1 MADSEADNKPPNP
14 TNVGTNETATPWERN
29 LINRLVFAGISEQ
42 RRARRWSIFFK
53 SLFALYLLIL
63 LLIYLPNDW
72 NGAGM
77 STIRHTALLDLQGVI
92 ADDAEASADNII
104 QGLRAAFKDKN
115 TVGVILRIN
124 SPGGSPVQAG
134 YINDEIR
141 RLRAQHPAIP
151 LYAVITDICASGGY
165 YVAVA
170 ADKIYADKASLVGSI
185 GVLMDGFGFTGTM
198 DKLGVERRLITA
210 GAHKGFLD
218 PFSPLNEGDVK
229 HVQGL
234 LSDIHR
240 QFIDTVKRGRGN
252 RIKADAD
259 IYNGLVWTGEQSL
272 GLGLIDGF
280 GSSGSVARDVIH
292 EANIVD
298 FTPHENYLDRITER
312 FGVSMGKVLSSNLG
326 LKEVGLPELK

>member
-1 MADSEADNKPPNP
+1 MADSETDTQPSSAKIPE
-14 TNVGTNETATPWERN
+14 VNEPATVWERN

-53 SLFALYLLIL
+53 SLLALYLLIL
-63 LLIYLPNDW
+63 LLIYLPDDW
-72 NGAGM
+72 SGSGM
-77 STIRHTALLDLQGVI
+77 TVTRHTALLDLQGVI

-115 TVGVILRIN
+115 TAGIILRIN

-141 RLRAQHPAIP
+141 RLRNQYPAVP

-218 PFSPLNEGDVK
+218 PFSPLNEGDVQ

-234 LSDIHR
+234 LGDIHR
-240 QFIDTVKRGRGN
+240 QFIDTVKRGRGK
-252 RIKADAD
+252 RLKEGAD

-280 GSSGSVARDVIH
+280 GSSGYVAREVIG

-298 FTPHENYLDRITER
+298 FTPHENYLDRITQR
-312 FGVSMGKVLSSNLG
+312 FGVSMGKMFFSALGMQQEGNLR
-326 LKEVGLPELK
+326 VR